1 LGKSGYMR
9 AVMHDL
15 INNLNFMPVRE
26 NSGRYVIS
34 DSLILLEKLEIGSYS
49 RIQIIDAD
57 AFSEDRMR
65 NHIEYNARYLEYA
78 TGMRMEEHEI
88 TLVFVMSFRPA
99 TGFYGI
105 IADYY
110 ASIANL
116 NIFIVNLSDNTA
128 IGGGR
133 GFSRPAVEYILNNN
147 LARTRAYNETIDIDI
162 DKVIGREEPYT
173 EPEHA
178 ADRPLA
184 TYSLVAVNALVWLL
198 AMLVALITGG
208 DYITWF
214 GIKEPFL
221 ITAGQYWRLITPM
234 FLHADIMHLAANSF
248 SLFIFGQVVER
259 LFGSR
264 KFLVIYLISGILGN
278 IVSFAF
284 VPARSLGASGAVL
297 GIGGALLY
305 LWRMNRRVLYGRRR
319 QYLTLVFMVIFNLL
333 YGFGRPGIDNFAHL
347 GGAAA
352 GYLAAGAMGIKHFR
366 ESNNKRLL
374 YAAVIVILSIA
385 GILIGF
391 ARFSGYRYGGN
402 FI

>member
-1 LGKSGYMR
+1 MR

-214 GIKEPFL
+214 GIKE
-221 ITAGQYWRLITPM
+221 
-234 FLHADIMHLAANSF
+234 
-248 SLFIFGQVVER
+248 
-259 LFGSR
+259 
-264 KFLVIYLISGILGN
+264 
-278 IVSFAF
+278 
-284 VPARSLGASGAVL
+284 RS
-297 GIGGALLY
+297 
-305 LWRMNRRVLYGRRR
+305 
-319 QYLTLVFMVIFNLL
+319 
-333 YGFGRPGIDNFAHL
+333 
-347 GGAAA
+347 
-352 GYLAAGAMGIKHFR
+352 
-366 ESNNKRLL
+366 
-374 YAAVIVILSIA
+374 
-385 GILIGF
+385 
-391 ARFSGYRYGGN
+391 
-402 FI
+402 